1 LQFKVFPY
9 PLSMAEVVQETRQE
23 FWRPPIQA
31 VVEEMAAAALPT
43 MAEACSRCGTEFLLG
58 SRFCHTCGGR
68 RSRARTAVVANEQA
82 RADAADL
89 AGLWEHGV
97 ARVQAGFYGL
107 WACRIRVY
115 KTWKRVRFPAWL
127 RYLHFHEIQ
136 HWVGLSTASL
146 IAFILGVG
154 CIAGALLVGL
164 LTAKNF
170 VDWQAIQFYRA
181 EWLLAATAAFVAG
194 ILLKKTSN
202 HDPGDGEDGE

>member
-1 LQFKVFPY
+1 
-9 PLSMAEVVQETRQE
+9 MAEIAQETRQE
-23 FWRPPIQA
+23 FWRPPIHA
-31 VVEEMAAAALPT
+31 AAEEMVPLVGPS

-68 RSRARTAVVANEQA
+68 RSIARIPAIVNEQA

-97 ARVQAGFYGL
+97 ARVQAGFFGL
-107 WACRIRVY
+107 WARRTWLY
-115 KTWKRVRFPAWL
+115 KTWERVRFPAWL

-136 HWVGLSTASL
+136 RWVGLSTASL
-146 IAFILGVG
+146 IAFILGIG

-194 ILLKKTSN
+194 ILLKSPSKRDRDD
-202 HDPGDGEDGE
+202 HRQPDRE